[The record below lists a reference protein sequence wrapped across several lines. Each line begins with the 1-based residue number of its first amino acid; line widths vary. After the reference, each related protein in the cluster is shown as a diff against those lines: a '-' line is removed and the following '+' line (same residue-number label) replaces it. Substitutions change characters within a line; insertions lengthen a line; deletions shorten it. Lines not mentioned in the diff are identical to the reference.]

1 MTIKEKLFILKDD
14 EYKKFQSKLM
24 PTVNSNIIIGVR
36 VPVLRQLAK
45 EIFKSGEYVG
55 FLNAL
60 PHKYYDENNLHA
72 FIIEQIPDFNTSLL
86 ETEKFLPYIDNW
98 ATCDMFMPRCFKNN
112 LDEMLKEIKKWL
124 KTKETYTIRYGV
136 GVLMKLFLDDNFKL
150 EYANLVAE
158 IKSEEYYVNMMIAWY
173 FATALSK
180 QYDDI
185 LPFLTKK
192 QLSVWVHNKTIQ
204 KAVESNRISGDI
216 KMFLKTLKR

>member
-1 MTIKEKLFILKDD
+1 
-14 EYKKFQSKLM
+14 
-24 PTVNSNIIIGVR
+24 
-36 VPVLRQLAK
+36 
-45 EIFKSGEYVG
+45 
-55 FLNAL
+55 
-60 PHKYYDENNLHA
+60 
-72 FIIEQIPDFNTSLL
+72 
-86 ETEKFLPYIDNW
+86 
-98 ATCDMFMPRCFKNN
+98 MFMPRCFKNN

-124 KTKETYTIRYGV
+124 KTKETYTIRYGI

>member
-24 PTVNSNIIIGVR
+24 PTVNSNMIIGVR

-72 FIIEQIPDFNTSLL
+72 FIIEQIPDFNTALL

-112 LDEMLKEIKKWL
+112 LDEISKNI
-124 KTKETYTIRYGV
+124 
-136 GVLMKLFLDDNFKL
+136 F
-150 EYANLVAE
+150 
-158 IKSEEYYVNMMIAWY
+158 S
-173 FATALSK
+173 ALRKVDSFNPN
-180 QYDDI
+180 I
-185 LPFLTKK
+185 VF
-192 QLSVWVHNKTIQ
+192 IEG
-204 KAVESNRISGDI
+204 VESTGLGLAIMNRLIRACEYNYI
-216 KMFLKTLKR
+216 EV